1 MPWGLPGGAQS
12 FYNVEENPLVG
23 DFRVGAKKGQPQLV
37 DTDNIL
43 NTLGAKVVLTPLT
56 TSFPE
61 PFAALANTTF
71 CMEPFLSVSE
81 TEPVESNLDI
91 FYESST
97 SNNFVD
103 LYKSL

>member
-1 MPWGLPGGAQS
+1 MAL
-12 FYNVEENPLVG
+12 
-23 DFRVGAKKGQPQLV
+23 KKGQPQLV
-37 DTDNIL
+37 AFDNIL
-43 NTLGAKVVLTPLT
+43 NTLGAKVVLNPLT

-61 PFAALANTTF
+61 PYAALAAGTY

-97 SNNFVD
+97 SEDFVS
-103 LYKSL
+103 LYKQL